1 MQPFLVPCDLP
12 GEMLVEL
19 SLSDLALF
27 ERAALEFGVGLNAVT
42 GETGAGKSLVVD
54 ALELL
59 LGSRAKAS
67 MVRKGAERAR
77 VEGRFLLPLEGYG
90 DVVAGWLREHLPEAL
105 EEDAEGGELEL
116 ILTRTIGRDGRS
128 RAHVNHRPV
137 TQKLLRELAGRL
149 VEIHGQNDHQRLFE
163 PAEQLRLVDAFGA
176 LEGPLEGY
184 RERRRRWLE
193 LAEELERLEGAES
206 ERLQRIDMLRFQA
219 AELAEADPSA
229 AEAEAL
235 TSERSMLR
243 HAAELH
249 AEVGAALHSLTE
261 GEGAALDAVRSAERV
276 VSAWADKVTLL
287 EEPAAGLREA
297 ALHLEEAARGLTNAF
312 DGLEDDPGRLEMVEE
327 RLGQLERLM
336 RKYGTDAAGLA
347 ARRDELEGE
356 LDALTDGAATAE
368 ALRPK
373 VDAARDALA
382 ESARRLRVARERLA
396 PKLRK
401 AVEAGLKDLGLER
414 ASFSMVVT
422 PIEDAEGG
430 TLEADRRSFGP
441 SGTERVELLLA
452 ANPGEDAQ
460 PLRHVA
466 SGGEAARILLALRGA
481 LAVHRSTPT
490 LVFDEVDAGVGGR
503 LGPKVARH
511 LERLGDH
518 HQVLCVTHLP
528 AIAATAARHLKVA
541 KSVEGGRTR
550 TQISPLDGDARIAEV
565 ADMIAGGAAEPTALA
580 EARRLLG
587 TGS

>member
-1 MQPFLVPCDLP
+1 
-12 GEMLVEL
+12 MLVEL
-19 SLSDLALF
+19 SLQDLALF
-27 ERAALEFGVGLNAVT
+27 ERAALEFGGGLNAVT

-59 LGSRAKAS
+59 LGSRAKAA

-90 DVVAGWLREHLPEAL
+90 DLVAAWLRDHLPEAL

-137 TQKLLRELAGRL
+137 TQKLLKELAGRL

-176 LEGPLEGY
+176 LAGPLEGY
-184 RERRRRWLE
+184 RERRSRWLG

-206 ERLQRIDMLRFQA
+206 ERLQRIDMLRFQV
-219 AELAEADPSA
+219 AELVEADPSA
-229 AEAEAL
+229 DEAAGL
-235 TSERSMLR
+235 RAERSVLR
-243 HAAELH
+243 HAAELR
-249 AEVGAALHSLTE
+249 AELGASLDRLSE
-261 GEGAALDAVRSAERV
+261 GDSAALDAVRSAER
-276 VSAWADKVTLL
+276 AVTEWSSRVAGL
-287 EEPAAGLREA
+287 EEPASELREA
-297 ALHLEEAARGLTNAF
+297 ALHLEEAVRGLAGFF
-312 DGLEDDPGRLEMVEE
+312 DGVEDDPARLEVAEE
-327 RLGQLERLM
+327 RLGQLERLE
-336 RKYGTDAAGLA
+336 RKYGTDVAGLEA
-347 ARRDELEGE
+347 KRDELEGE
-356 LDALTDGAATAE
+356 LEAMTGGAATAE
-368 ALRPK
+368 ALRGE
-373 VDAARDALA
+373 VDAAREALA
-382 ESARRLRVARERLA
+382 ESARRLRSARTKLGT
-396 PKLRK
+396 KLRR
-401 AVEAGLKDLGLER
+401 AVEAGLADLGLER
-414 ASFSMVVT
+414 ARFSMTTV
-422 PIEDAEGG
+422 PHPEDGAG
-430 TLEADRRSFGP
+430 TLEGDRRLFGP
-441 SGTERVELLLA
+441 SGTEGVELLLA

-481 LAVHRSTPT
+481 LAVRRSTPT

-503 LGPKVARH
+503 LGPKVASH
-511 LERLGDH
+511 LERLGEH

-528 AIAATAARHLKVA
+528 AIAATAARHLKVE

-550 TQISPLDGDARIAEV
+550 TRITLLFGDDRIAEV

-587 TGS
+587 AGS